1 MTSPHWKQTFLLV
14 FGEPY
19 PKKPHLCTIAQSV
32 TFNFGLSR
40 HHTMIPQPY
49 TFGKSE
55 QELRIFPKVR
65 GLHTV
70 RPKTERSPDT
80 CRK

>member
-1 MTSPHWKQTFLLV
+1 MISPHGMQAFLLV

-19 PKKPHLCTIAQSV
+19 PKRPHLCTIAQKEILD
-32 TFNFGLSR
+32 FGFSKQ
-40 HHTMIPQPY
+40 HSITPQPY
-49 TFGKSE
+49 TLGKSE